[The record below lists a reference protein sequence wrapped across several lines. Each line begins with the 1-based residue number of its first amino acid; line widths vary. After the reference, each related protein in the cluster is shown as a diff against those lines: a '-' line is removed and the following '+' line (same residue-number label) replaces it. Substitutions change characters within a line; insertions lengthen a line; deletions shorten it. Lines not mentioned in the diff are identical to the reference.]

1 MYLNESIEL
10 SSTNE
15 IILIINAKLKWET
28 TIDPGGGLS
37 ETIKK
42 AEIIRKKLARQFTRE
57 QFITL
62 SLYFIVF
69 LMDGSL
75 FFG

>member
-1 MYLNESIEL
+1 VQQTKLIKL
-10 SSTNE
+10 STQN
-15 IILIINAKLKWET
+15 KWEK

-37 ETIKK
+37 ETLKK
-42 AEIIRKKLARQFTRE
+42 AEIIRKRLARQLTRV
-57 QFITL
+57 ITL